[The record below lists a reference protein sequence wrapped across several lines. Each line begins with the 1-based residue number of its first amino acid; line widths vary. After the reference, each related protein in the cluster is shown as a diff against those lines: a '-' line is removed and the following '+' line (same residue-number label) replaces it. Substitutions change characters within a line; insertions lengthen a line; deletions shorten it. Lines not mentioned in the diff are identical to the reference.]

1 MVSINL
7 NTNRISL
14 SSILLAGKD
23 CIGDT
28 TDLKLNMVTLILTH
42 DYKLCVFLIFAHE
55 KCLI

>member
-28 TDLKLNMVTLILTH
+28 TDLKAEYGDAN
-42 DYKLCVFLIFAHE
+42 FNP
-55 KCLI
+55 